1 MQIHD
6 RYSGLFWV
14 LFCLFVCKKSL
25 EVGVGTFQLPGS
37 GFLPFWSAVGFG
49 TLSLILVIKSF
60 FVRKDERKTWR
71 SVFEKRSKV
80 ILVLGSL
87 LVYVIFLE
95 RGGYVIMTF
104 GLMAFLFIL
113 GGRSRVWVHIVSA
126 LVTVLATYLIFY
138 IWLGVPLPKG
148 ILDF

>member
-71 SVFEKRSKV
+71 PAFEKGSKV
-80 ILVLGSL
+80 ILVLVSL
-87 LVYVIFLE
+87 FTYVIFLE

-113 GGRSRVWVHIVSA
+113 AGRSRVWVHIVSA
-126 LVTVLATYLIFY
+126 LVAVLATYLIFY